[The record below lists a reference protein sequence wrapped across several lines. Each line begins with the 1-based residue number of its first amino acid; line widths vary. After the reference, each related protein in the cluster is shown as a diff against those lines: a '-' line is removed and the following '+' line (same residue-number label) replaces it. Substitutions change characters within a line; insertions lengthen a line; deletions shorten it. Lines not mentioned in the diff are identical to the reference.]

1 MYLDQEWG
9 KVYDYLKRIKEIFD
23 PEDVLNPGT
32 MFNTENKK
40 ITDDLKFPAKFINE
54 VEWPCME
61 CGYYN
66 GEEVIKIET
75 LQERKKRQEDR
86 DSRANK

>member
-1 MYLDQEWG
+1 MAVPKQKTPRSRRG
-9 KVYDYLKRIKEIFD
+9 QRRSHQGLKESLLSVCPKCKE
-23 PEDVLNPGT
+23 PRLSH
-32 MFNTENKK
+32 M
-40 ITDDLKFPAKFINE
+40 A
-54 VEWPCME
+54 CME